1 MGADPPAGAES
12 ASVAG
17 VEAGDA
23 RHELRDAPP
32 FLGWNRIYLIVV
44 GALCVEIVAFWII
57 TSVFQ

>member
-1 MGADPPAGAES
+1 MGADPPASGGDGA
-12 ASVAG
+12 V
-17 VEAGDA
+17 DP

-44 GALCVEIVAFWII
+44 GALFVEIVAFWII

>member
-12 ASVAG
+12 ADVI
-17 VEAGDA
+17 VDA

-44 GALCVEIVAFWII
+44 GALLVEIVACWII